1 MEELFGLSMNVLMMV
16 VLAIFLAAMS
26 VVAVLAGRNRIMLK
40 MGLRPIPRRLGQ
52 TVLII
57 IGVMLSTVIISAAFG
72 TGDTLSFS
80 IRSEVLEG
88 LKTIDELVIPARAKA
103 DDSFGSAPYVP
114 YRRFEELQAELAD
127 FGEIDGLMPQ
137 IGESV
142 PAVNLRTSQSEGAM
156 RVAGVAPELLEGFET
171 FKLTSGEDVRLDDL
185 LDGEAYI
192 NDEAAEELDAVAGD
206 ELRLFIDGQT
216 PTFKVKG
223 VLENGGLAGRDST
236 LILPLAR
243 VQRVLGRAGEINSIV
258 VSNRGGIREGAELS
272 KQVTRRLRV
281 FYTDSGVASQ
291 LKGLLNQEEVLNAL
305 EEREES
311 LPEHMQK
318 DVSQLRNELRGAEL
332 SDDLISLLADE
343 DIVDVVFDVLEENEL
358 REVDR
363 EARTLFDDLVEFR
376 VIEFKRRGLEF
387 ADDLGSEVTTFFM
400 VFSLFSISVGILLIF
415 LIFVM
420 LASARRSEMGM
431 ARAVGAKRRHL
442 VQMFTFEGTAYS
454 VVSAAVGVALGLAIS
469 AGMMVIINRLIASFE
484 DDPFRLSIHFE
495 PRTVIVAYCVG
506 MIITFATV
514 AVSSYRVS
522 RLNIVTAVRGL
533 PEAIVLS
540 GQASLS
546 QRLLLVGRAV
556 VRPFIFLWRAIRYL
570 LRLSVG
576 RSLRNLGL
584 AALSAI
590 PPVWVFGIAVALVRF
605 SWPYVLRGWLLLLLG
620 ALVTYWG
627 FSVLERLSVFTG
639 GVSLMILGL
648 GLMLRVLAVR
658 RRMPLGAFGVL
669 ILLGGAALLAI
680 GFVETSVL
688 TIIIA
693 VVSILIGASMAAPF
707 VVGGVATRPDVID
720 RLAYTFLG
728 AVMLVFWAL
737 PSDAFLNVTEDLQ
750 GDFDMMFVSGIFMVS
765 AAVWTVMY
773 NADLLLRALTFATA
787 RFGQLRPV
795 LVTAVAYPMSNKFRT
810 GLTLAMFSLV
820 IFALMV
826 MSILSEIFGS
836 QFADAETVTGGW
848 DIEAQVNPKTPI
860 EDIRRNIEDEPGLHV
875 VDFEAIGGYTWMGL
889 QARQIEGESQKW
901 EGQAVRAA
909 SDEFLRASDYKFKL
923 IAEGYGT
930 TGEQVW
936 QALISDPSLA
946 VVGGNMVSS
955 SEGSDPEDFDPWL
968 EEPFYKDEKM
978 SAVDVEVRERRTG
991 AVVQLKVIGVLDRI
1005 LENSQTMIVSKS
1017 ILDDAIPF
1025 PVPITH
1031 YRFRVAEGVDAK
1043 GVARSMEA
1051 SFLEHGM
1058 DTDVLEEKLEKE
1070 AAAAKTFFRLFIG
1083 FMALGLLVGVAAL
1096 GVVST
1101 RAVVERRQQIGVLRA
1116 IGYRRR
1122 MIQLSFLLESSFIA
1136 LLGILIGTT
1145 LGIVLGW
1152 QAYSDIKEDAGL
1164 ETLRFSIPW
1173 IQIGVILAVTY
1184 AAALLATYLPARH
1197 ASRIYPAE
1205 ALRYE

>member
-1 MEELFGLSMNVLMMV
+1 MEELFGLSMNVLMMA

-26 VVAVLAGRNRIMLK
+26 VVAVLAVRNRIMLK
-40 MGLRPIPRRLGQ
+40 LGLRPIPRRLGQ

-127 FGEIDGLMPQ
+127 FEEIDGLMPQ

-223 VLENGGLAGRDST
+223 VVENGGLAGRDST

-243 VQRVLGRAGEINSIV
+243 VQRVFGRAGEINSIV
-258 VSNRGGIREGAELS
+258 VSNRGDIRKGAELS

-281 FYTDSGVASQ
+281 FYTDRGVASQ
-291 LKGLLNQEEVLNAL
+291 LKGLLNQEEVLKAL

-387 ADDLGSEVTTFFM
+387 ADDLGSGVTTFFM

-454 VVSAAVGVALGLAIS
+454 LVSAAVGVALGLAIS

-484 DDPFRLSIHFE
+484 DDSFRLSIHFE

-540 GQASLS
+540 SQAPLS
-546 QRLLLVGRAV
+546 QRLLLVGRAL

-590 PPVWVFGIAVALVRF
+590 PPVWVFGIAIALVRF

-627 FSVLERLSVFTG
+627 FSGLERLSVFTG

-658 RRMPLGAFGVL
+658 RRMPPVAFGVL

-680 GFVETSVL
+680 GIVESSVL

-737 PSDAFLNVTEDLQ
+737 PSDAFLNVTDDLQ

-848 DIEAQVNPKTPI
+848 DIEAQVNSTTPI

-1031 YRFRVAEGVDAK
+1031 HRFRVAEGVDAK
-1043 GVARSMEA
+1043 EVARSMEA
-1051 SFLEHGM
+1051 SFLEHGI
-1058 DTDVLEEKLEKE
+1058 DADVLEEELEKE

-1152 QAYSDIKEDAGL
+1152 QAYSDIKEDEGL
-1164 ETLRFSIPW
+1164 GTLRFSIPW

-1184 AAALLATYLPARH
+1184 AASLLATYLPARH

>member
-26 VVAVLAGRNRIMLK
+26 VVAILAGRNRIMLK

-243 VQRVLGRAGEINSIV
+243 VQRVFGRAGEINSIV

-605 SWPYVLRGWLLLLLG
+605 SWPYVIRGWLLLLLG

-707 VVGGVATRPDVID
+707 VVGGVTTRPDVID

-848 DIEAQVNPKTPI
+848 DIEAQVNPNTPI

-955 SEGSDPEDFDPWL
+955 SEGSGPEDFDPWL

-1152 QAYSDIKEDAGL
+1152 QAYSDIKEDEGL

>member
-1 MEELFGLSMNVLMMV
+1 MEELFGLSMNVLMVV
-16 VLAIFLAAMS
+16 VLTIFLAAMA
-26 VVAVLAGRNRIMLK
+26 VVTILALRNRIMLK

-72 TGDTLSFS
+72 TGDTISFS
-80 IRSEVLEG
+80 IRSQVLEE
-88 LKTIDELVIPARAKA
+88 LKTIDEVIISARAQA

-114 YRRFEELQAELAD
+114 YRRFEELQAELAG
-127 FGEIDGLMPQ
+127 FKGIDGLMPQ

-142 PAVNLRTSQSEGAM
+142 PAVNLRTSQSEGSM
-156 RVAGVAPELLEGFET
+156 RVAGVAPELLEGFGT

-192 NDEAAEELDAVAGD
+192 NDKAADELEAVAGD

-223 VLENGGLAGRDST
+223 VVERGGLAGRDST

-243 VQRVLGRAGEINSIV
+243 AQRVFGRVGEINSIV

-281 FYTDSGVASQ
+281 FYTDREVASQ
-291 LKGLLNQEEVLNAL
+291 LKRLLNQGDVLEAL
-305 EEREES
+305 EEEES
-311 LPEHMQK
+311 SLAEHMQE
-318 DVSQLRNELRGAEL
+318 DISQLRKELKGAEL
-332 SDDLISLLADE
+332 SDDLISLLADD

-358 REVDR
+358 KEVDR

-376 VIEFKRRGLEF
+376 VIEVKRRGLGF
-387 ADDLGSEVTTFFM
+387 ADDVGSEVTTFFI
-400 VFSLFSISVGILLIF
+400 VFSMFSIAVGVLLIF
-415 LIFVM
+415 LIFFM

-454 VVSAAVGVALGLAIS
+454 LVSAAVGVVLGLAIS
-469 AGMMVIINRLIASFE
+469 AGMILIINRLIASFE
-484 DDPFRLSIHFE
+484 DDFQLSIHFE
-495 PRTVIVAYCVG
+495 PRTVIVSYCVG
-506 MIITFATV
+506 MIITLATV
-514 AVSSYRVS
+514 ALSSYRVS

-533 PEAIVLS
+533 PEAIVLR
-540 GQASLS
+540 GEAPFS
-546 QRLLLVGRAV
+546 QRLLLVVKAVARPLIFLGRA
-556 VRPFIFLWRAIRYL
+556 FQ
-570 LRLSVG
+570 
-576 RSLRNLGL
+576 SLRRLRIGRFLLNLGL
-584 AALSAI
+584 AALSGL
-590 PPVWVFGIAVALVRF
+590 PPVWGLGIAVALVRF
-605 SWPYVLRGWLLLLLG
+605 SWPYFLRGWLLLLLG
-620 ALVTYWG
+620 VLVTWWG
-627 FSVLERLSVFTG
+627 ISGLERLSVFTG

-658 RRMPLGAFGVL
+658 RRMPPEAFGML
-669 ILLGGAALLAI
+669 ILLGGAALLALGI
-680 GFVETSVL
+680 VETSVL

-693 VVSILIGASMAAPF
+693 VVSVVIGAAMAAPF
-707 VVGGVATRPDVID
+707 VVGEVEDRPDVID

-728 AVMLVFWAL
+728 VVMLVFWAL
-737 PSDAFLNVTEDLQ
+737 PSDAFPDVIVDLE

-787 RFGQLRPV
+787 RFGQVRPV

-820 IFALMV
+820 IFSLMV
-826 MSILSEIFGS
+826 ISILSEIFGT

-848 DIEAQVNPKTPI
+848 HIEARVNAKTPI
-860 EDIRRNIEDEPGLHV
+860 QDIRRAIVEEPDLRMD
-875 VDFEAIGGYTWMGL
+875 DFEAIGGYTWVGV
-889 QARQIEGESQKW
+889 QVRQIEGESQKW
-901 EGQAVRAA
+901 EGTGVRAA
-909 SDEFLRASDYKFKL
+909 SDEFLKASQYKFKL
-923 IAEGYGT
+923 IAEGYGA

-936 QALISDPSLA
+936 QALMSDPSLA
-946 VVGGNMVSS
+946 VVGGRTVST
-955 SEGSDPEDFDPWL
+955 SEGSDHQDAWL
-968 EEPFYKDEKM
+968 ERPFYRDEKM
-978 SAVDVEVRERRTG
+978 SAVDVEVREPRTG

-1005 LENSQTMIVSKS
+1005 HENPWSMIVSKAM
-1017 ILDDAIPF
+1017 LDDAIPF

-1031 YRFRVAEGVDAK
+1031 YRFRVADGVDAK
-1043 GVARSMEA
+1043 EVARSMEA

-1058 DTDVLEEKLEKE
+1058 DTDVLEEELDKE
-1070 AAAAKTFFRLFIG
+1070 AAGAKTFFRIFIG
-1083 FMALGLLVGVAAL
+1083 FMALGVLVGVAAL

-1122 MIQLSFLLESSFIA
+1122 MIQLSFLLESSFIC

-1152 QAYSDIKEDAGL
+1152 QAYTDIKEDEGID
-1164 ETLRFSIPW
+1164 TIRFSIPW
-1173 IQIGVILAVTY
+1173 IQIGIILAVTY
-1184 AAALLATYLPARH
+1184 AASLLATFLPARA
-1197 ASRIYPAE
+1197 ASRVYPAE

>member
-1 MEELFGLSMNVLMMV
+1 MEEIFGLSMNVLMMV
-16 VLAIFLAAMS
+16 VLAIFLAAMA

-57 IGVMLSTVIISAAFG
+57 VGVMLSTVIISAAFG
-72 TGDTLSFS
+72 TGDTISFS
-80 IRSEVLEG
+80 IRSQVLEA
-88 LKTIDELVIPARAKA
+88 LKTIDELIIPARAKA
-103 DDSFGSAPYVP
+103 DDSFGSAPYFP
-114 YRRFEELQAELAD
+114 YQRFKDLQAELAD
-127 FGEIDGLMPQ
+127 FEEIDGLMPQ

-142 PAVNLRTSQSEGAM
+142 PAVNLRTSQSEGSM
-156 RVAGVAPELLEGFET
+156 RVAGVAPDFLEGFGT
-171 FKLTSGEDVRLDDL
+171 FTLTSGEDVRLDDL
-185 LDGEAYI
+185 LDDEAYI
-192 NDEAAEELDAVAGD
+192 NDKAAEELEAVAGD
-206 ELRLFIDGQT
+206 ELRLFIGGQT

-223 VLENGGLAGRDST
+223 VVERGGLAGRDET

-243 VQRVLGRAGEINSIV
+243 AQRVFGRVGEINSIV
-258 VSNRGGIREGAELS
+258 VSNRGDVREGEELS

-281 FYTDSGVASQ
+281 LYTDRGVASL
-291 LKGLLNQEEVLNAL
+291 LKGLLNQEEVLKAL
-305 EEREES
+305 EDREES
-311 LPEHMQK
+311 LAEHMQK
-318 DVSQLRNELRGAEL
+318 DVSLLRKELQRPEL

-343 DIVDVVFDVLEENEL
+343 DVVDVVFGVLEDNEL
-358 REVDR
+358 KEVDR

-376 VIEFKRRGLEF
+376 VIEVKRRGLEF
-387 ADDLGSEVTTFFM
+387 ADDVGSGVTTFFVLSSM
-400 VFSLFSISVGILLIF
+400 LSIAVGILLIF

-454 VVSAAVGVALGLAIS
+454 LVSAAVGVALGLAIS
-469 AGMMVIINRLIASFE
+469 AGMIVIINRLIASFE
-484 DDPFRLSIHFE
+484 DDSLLLSIHFE
-495 PRTVIVAYCVG
+495 PRTVIVSYCVG

-533 PEAIVLS
+533 PEAIMLKS
-540 GQASLS
+540 EASFS
-546 QRLLLVGRAV
+546 QRLLLVGRAL
-556 VRPFIFLWRAIRYL
+556 VRPVIFLWRAIR
-570 LRLSVG
+570 
-576 RSLRNLGL
+576 SLRRLRMGGVLLSLGL

-590 PPVWVFGIAVALVRF
+590 PPVWVLGVAVALVRF

-627 FSVLERLSVFTG
+627 IVGPERLSVFTA

-658 RRMPLGAFGVL
+658 RLMPPGAFGGL

-680 GFVETSVL
+680 GIVETSVL

-693 VVSILIGASMAAPF
+693 VVSIVIGASMAAPL
-707 VVGGVATRPDVID
+707 VLGQVEGRPDMID

-728 AVMLVFWAL
+728 VVMLVFWTL
-737 PSDAFLNVTEDLQ
+737 PSDAFPDVIEDLQ

-787 RFGQLRPV
+787 RFGHLRPV

-826 MSILSEIFGS
+826 MSILSEIFGT
-836 QFADAETVTGGW
+836 QLADAETVTGGW
-848 DIEAQVNPKTPI
+848 DIEARVNAKTPI
-860 EDIRRNIEDEPGLHV
+860 DDVRRSIDEEPDLRID
-875 VDFEAIGGYTWMGL
+875 DFEAIGGYTWMGL
-889 QARQIEGESQKW
+889 QARQLEGKSQKW
-901 EGQAVRAA
+901 EEQGVRAA
-909 SDEFLRASDYKFKL
+909 ADEFLRASEYKFKL

-930 TGEQVW
+930 TGDEVW
-936 QALISDPSLA
+936 RALISDPSLA

-955 SEGSDPEDFDPWL
+955 SEGSDPEDSDPWL

-978 SAVDVEVRERRTG
+978 SAVDVELREPRTG

-1005 LENSQTMIVSKS
+1005 HENPWSMIVSKS
-1017 ILDDAIPF
+1017 ILDDALPF

-1031 YRFRVAEGVDAK
+1031 YRFRVADGVGAK
-1043 GVARSMEA
+1043 EVARSMEA

-1058 DTDVLEEKLEKE
+1058 DTDVLEEELDKE
-1070 AAAAKTFFRLFIG
+1070 AAAARTFFRLFIG
-1083 FMALGLLVGVAAL
+1083 FMALGLLSGVAAL

-1152 QAYSDIKEDAGL
+1152 QAYNDIKEDEGID
-1164 ETLRFSIPW
+1164 TIRFSIPW

-1184 AAALLATYLPARH
+1184 AASLLATFLPARQ
-1197 ASRIYPAE
+1197 ASRTPPAE

>member
-1 MEELFGLSMNVLMMV
+1 MEEIFGLSMNVLMMV
-16 VLAIFLAAMS
+16 VLAIFLAAMA

-57 IGVMLSTVIISAAFG
+57 FGVMLSTVIISAAFG
-72 TGDTLSFS
+72 TGDTISFS
-80 IRSEVLEG
+80 IRNEALES
-88 LKTIDELVIPARAKA
+88 LKTIDEIIIPARAKA
-103 DDSFGSAPYVP
+103 GDSFGSAPYVP
-114 YRRFEELQAELAD
+114 YRRFEELQAELAG
-127 FGEIDGLMPQ
+127 FKEIDGLMPQ

-142 PAVNLRTSQSEGAM
+142 PAVNLRTSQSEGHM
-156 RVAGVAPELLEGFET
+156 RVAGVAPDLLEGFGT

-185 LDGEAYI
+185 RDDEAYI
-192 NDEAAEELDAVAGD
+192 NDKAAEELEAVAGD

-223 VLENGGLAGRDST
+223 VVERGGLAGRDST
-236 LILPLAR
+236 LILPLASA
-243 VQRVLGRAGEINSIV
+243 QRVFGRVGEINSIV
-258 VSNRGGIREGAELS
+258 VSNRGGVREGAELS
-272 KQVTRRLRV
+272 KQVTRKLRV
-281 FYTDSGVASQ
+281 LYTDRGVASQ
-291 LKGLLNQEEVLNAL
+291 LKGLLNQEEVLKAL

-311 LPEHMQK
+311 LAEHMQR
-318 DVSQLRNELRGAEL
+318 DLSELRKELRGAEL
-332 SDDLISLLADE
+332 SDDLISLLADQ

-358 REVDR
+358 KEVDR
-363 EARTLFDDLVEFR
+363 EARTLFDELVEFR
-376 VIEFKRRGLEF
+376 VFELKRRGLDF
-387 ADDLGSEVTTFFM
+387 ADDVGSGVTTFFM
-400 VFSLFSISVGILLIF
+400 VFSLFSIAVGILLIF

-454 VVSAAVGVALGLAIS
+454 LVSAAVGVVLGLAIS
-469 AGMMVIINRLIASFE
+469 AGMIVIINRLFARFE
-484 DDPFRLSIHFE
+484 EDFQMSIHFE
-495 PRTVIVAYCVG
+495 PRTIIVSYSVG

-533 PEAIVLS
+533 PEAIVLR
-540 GQASLS
+540 GEAPFS

-556 VRPFIFLWRAIRYL
+556 VRPFIFLWRAIRFLWRLRTRSSL
-570 LRLSVG
+570 L
-576 RSLRNLGL
+576 NLAL
-584 AALSAI
+584 AALWAV
-590 PPVWVFGIAVALVRF
+590 PPVWFLGIAVALVRF

-620 ALVTYWG
+620 VLVTYWG
-627 FSVLERLSVFTG
+627 ISGLERLSVFTA

-658 RRMPLGAFGVL
+658 RRMPPGAFGVL

-680 GFVETSVL
+680 GIVETSVL

-693 VVSILIGASMAAPF
+693 VVSVVVGASMVAPF
-707 VVGGVATRPDVID
+707 VVGGVEGRPDVID

-728 AVMLVFWAL
+728 VVMLVFWAL
-737 PSDAFLNVTEDLQ
+737 PSDAFPDVIIDLE

-820 IFALMV
+820 IFSLMV
-826 MSILSEIFGS
+826 ISILAEIFGT
-836 QFADAETVTGGW
+836 QFADAETITGGW
-848 DIEAQVNPKTPI
+848 HIDARVNPRTPI
-860 EDIRRNIEDEPGLHV
+860 EDIRRNIDEEPDLRID
-875 VDFEAIGGYTWMGL
+875 DFEAIGGYTWMGL
-889 QARQIEGESQKW
+889 QARHLEGKSQKW
-901 EGQAVRAA
+901 EGMGVRAA
-909 SDEFLRASDYKFKL
+909 SDEFLKASQYKFKM

-930 TGEQVW
+930 TGDEVW
-936 QALISDPSLA
+936 QAVMSDPSLA
-946 VVGGNMVSS
+946 VVGGNVVSS
-955 SEGSDPEDFDPWL
+955 SEGADHQDSWL
-968 EEPFYKDEKM
+968 EKPFYKDEKM
-978 SAVDVEVRERRTG
+978 SVVDVEVREPRTG

-1005 LENSQTMIVSKS
+1005 HENPWSMIVSKS

-1025 PVPITH
+1025 PVPITN
-1031 YRFRVAEGVDAK
+1031 YRFRVADGVDAK

-1051 SFLEHGM
+1051 SFLAHGM
-1058 DTDVLEEKLEKE
+1058 DTEVLEEELEKE
-1070 AAAAKTFFRLFIG
+1070 AAGARTFFRIFIG

-1136 LLGILIGTT
+1136 LLGILIGTS

-1152 QAYSDIKEDAGL
+1152 QAYTDIKEDEGID
-1164 ETLRFSIPW
+1164 TIRFSIPW

-1184 AAALLATYLPARH
+1184 AASLLATFLPARQ
-1197 ASRIYPAE
+1197 ASRTLPAE

>member
-1 MEELFGLSMNVLMMV
+1 MEEIFGLSMNVLMMV
-16 VLAIFLAAMS
+16 VLAIFLAAM
-26 VVAVLAGRNRIMLK
+26 AVLITLAWRNRIMLK

-57 IGVMLSTVIISAAFG
+57 VGVMLSTVIISAAFG
-72 TGDTLSFS
+72 TGDTISFS
-80 IRSEVLEG
+80 IRSQVLEE
-88 LKTIDELVIPARAKA
+88 LKTIDEVIIPARAEA
-103 DDSFGSAPYVP
+103 DDSFGSTPYVP
-114 YRRFEELQAELAD
+114 YRRFEELRAELAD
-127 FGEIDGLMPQ
+127 FEEIDGLMPQ

-142 PAVNLRTSQSEGAM
+142 PAVNLRTSQSEGSM
-156 RVAGVAPELLEGFET
+156 RVAGVAPDLLEGFGT
-171 FKLTSGEDVRLDDL
+171 FTLTSGEDVRLDALRD
-185 LDGEAYI
+185 DEAYI
-192 NDEAAEELDAVAGD
+192 NDKAADELEAVAGD
-206 ELRLFIDGQT
+206 ELRLFIDGGI

-223 VLENGGLAGRDST
+223 VVERGGLAGRDST
-236 LILPLAR
+236 LILPLVRAQKVFGR
-243 VQRVLGRAGEINSIV
+243 VGEINSIV
-258 VSNRGGIREGAELS
+258 VSNQGDVREGAELS
-272 KQVTRRLRV
+272 KQVARRLRV
-281 FYTDSGVASQ
+281 LYTDRGVATQ
-291 LKGLLNQEEVLNAL
+291 LKGLLNQEEVLKVL
-305 EEREES
+305 EKREES
-311 LPEHMQK
+311 LAEHMQK
-318 DVSQLRNELRGAEL
+318 DVSQLRNELQRAGL
-332 SDDLISLLADE
+332 SDDLISLLADD
-343 DIVDVVFDVLEENEL
+343 DIVDVVFDVLEKNEL
-358 REVDR
+358 KEVDR

-376 VIEFKRRGLEF
+376 VIEVKRRGLDL
-387 ADDLGSEVTTFFM
+387 ADDVGSGVATFFM

-454 VVSAAVGVALGLAIS
+454 VVSAAVGVVMGLAIS
-469 AGMMVIINRLIASFE
+469 AGMIVIINRLIASFE
-484 DDPFRLSIHFE
+484 EDSQMTVHFE
-495 PRTVIVAYCVG
+495 PRTVIVSYCVG

-533 PEAIVLS
+533 PEAIVLRDE
-540 GQASLS
+540 APFS
-546 QRLLLVGRAV
+546 QRLLLVGRAL
-556 VRPFIFLWRAIRYL
+556 VRPFVFLWLAIK
-570 LRLSVG
+570 
-576 RSLRNLGL
+576 SLRRIRTRSVLLNLGL
-584 AALSAI
+584 AALWAM
-590 PPVWVFGIAVALVRF
+590 PPVWGLGIAVALVRF

-620 ALVTYWG
+620 ALVTWWG
-627 FSVLERLSVFTG
+627 ISGLERLSVFTA

-648 GLMLRVLAVR
+648 GLMLRVLAVP
-658 RRMPLGAFGVL
+658 RRMPPEAFGLL
-669 ILLGGAALLAI
+669 ILVGGTALLAI
-680 GFVETSVL
+680 GIVETSVL

-693 VVSILIGASMAAPF
+693 VVSVVVGASMAAPF
-707 VVGGVATRPDVID
+707 VVGGIEGGPDVID

-728 AVMLVFWAL
+728 VVMLVFWTL
-737 PSDAFLNVTEDLQ
+737 PSNAFPDVIKDLE

-773 NADLLLRALTFATA
+773 NADLLVRALTFATA

-826 MSILSEIFGS
+826 ISILSEIFGT

-848 DIEAQVNPKTPI
+848 DIEARVNSKTPI
-860 EDIRRNIEDEPGLHV
+860 EDIRRNINEEPDLRID
-875 VDFEAIGGYTWMGL
+875 DFEAIGGYTWVAV
-889 QARQIEGESQKW
+889 QARQLEGKSQKW
-901 EGQAVRAA
+901 EETGVRAA
-909 SDEFLRASDYKFKL
+909 SDDFLKASDYKFKL

-936 QALISDPSLA
+936 QAMMSDPSLA

-955 SEGSDPEDFDPWL
+955 SEGADHQDSWL
-968 EEPFYKDEKM
+968 EKPFYKDEKM
-978 SAVDVEVRERRTG
+978 SAVDVEVREPRTG

-1005 LENSQTMIVSKS
+1005 HENPWSMIVSKS

-1031 YRFRVAEGVDAK
+1031 YRFSVADGVDAK
-1043 GVARSMEA
+1043 EVASRMEA

-1058 DTDVLEEKLEKE
+1058 DTEVLEEELDKE

-1083 FMALGLLVGVAAL
+1083 FMALGLLVGVAGL
-1096 GVVST
+1096 GVITT

-1122 MIQLSFLLESSFIA
+1122 MIQLSFLLESSFIS

-1145 LGIVLGW
+1145 LGIILGW
-1152 QAYSDIKEDAGL
+1152 QAYNDIKEDEGID
-1164 ETLRFSIPW
+1164 TLRFSIPW
-1173 IQIGVILAVTY
+1173 IQIGIILAVTY
-1184 AAALLATYLPARH
+1184 AASLLATFLPARQ

>member
-26 VVAVLAGRNRIMLK
+26 VVAILAGRNRIMLK

-142 PAVNLRTSQSEGAM
+142 PAVNLRTSQSEGPM

-243 VQRVLGRAGEINSIV
+243 VQRVFGRAGEINSIV

-605 SWPYVLRGWLLLLLG
+605 SWPYVIRGWLLLLLG

-707 VVGGVATRPDVID
+707 VVGGVTTRPDVID

-848 DIEAQVNPKTPI
+848 DIEAQVNPNTPI

-1152 QAYSDIKEDAGL
+1152 QAYSDIKEDEGL

>member
-26 VVAVLAGRNRIMLK
+26 VVAVLAGQNRIMLK

-243 VQRVLGRAGEINSIV
+243 VQRVFGRAGEINSIV
-258 VSNRGGIREGAELS
+258 VSNRGGIREGTELS

-387 ADDLGSEVTTFFM
+387 ADDLGSGVTTFFM

-605 SWPYVLRGWLLLLLG
+605 SWPYVLRGWMLLLLG

-648 GLMLRVLAVR
+648 GLMMRVLAVR

-1152 QAYSDIKEDAGL
+1152 QAYSDIKEDEGL

-1184 AAALLATYLPARH
+1184 AASLLATYLPARH